1 MRLRSRDWGGGNTF
15 EPYGTK
21 EPTIAPMS
29 GSETEAPSPA
39 RLYAAAAGALLFT
52 LGIVGFFYSSSFGS
66 PGDVAPALGALR
78 VNAWLNLLWAA
89 LGALGLL
96 MAGASSRGY
105 ALFAGTLL
113 LVLGVWGLLL
123 DPGTAILGAIPA
135 AGANEALALVLG
147 GLGLLAA
154 LATPSGRERK
164 PRAKRRLRPRR
175 SAKGSAK
182 KESGE
187 RLKPRAKRA

>member
-1 MRLRSRDWGGGNTF
+1 MRTM
-15 EPYGTK
+15 

-29 GSETEAPSPA
+29 GTETEAPSPA
-39 RLYAAAAGALLFT
+39 RLYAAAAGALLFV

-96 MAGASSRGY
+96 TAGAGSRGY
-105 ALFAGTLL
+105 AIFAGTLL

-123 DPGTAILGAIPA
+123 DPGAAILGFIPA

-154 LATPSGRERK
+154 WATPSGRPKRTRRRRRPGAERK
-164 PRAKRRLRPRR
+164 SKR
-175 SAKGSAK
+175 SA
-182 KESGE
+182 
-187 RLKPRAKRA
+187 RLKTRAERA